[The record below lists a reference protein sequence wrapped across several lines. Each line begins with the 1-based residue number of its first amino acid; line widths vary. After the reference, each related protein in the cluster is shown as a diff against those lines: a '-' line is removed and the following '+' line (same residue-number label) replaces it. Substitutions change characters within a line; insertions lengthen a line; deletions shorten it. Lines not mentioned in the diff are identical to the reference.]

1 MEGSHTKN
9 FNGKIGSYAIST
21 VDFSSW
27 TNNAVNSANPK
38 TKKTRGTKEVVNK
51 IFADYVEIL
60 DDSFWKEK
68 FKNASIGKFP
78 TKFSYKEGSLCFKKG
93 QKVHTLQV
101 PKNISE
107 GANACMDFFRTHGG
121 FFSPD
126 DIRKSAEEQK
136 RHNEEI
142 VVQELTWANANKK
155 CQECLISYY
164 VLTTK
169 ENMKLTNSEMEQLR
183 ETINLGVV
191 DKFFGKHNI
200 IVKNKRIHI
209 IEGLLWNSEKRQ
221 FYIGPDVKQ
230 MPVRGY
236 TRKKHGPPAV
246 DPSLKDTISN
256 FGTNWCKYLDL
267 LDKKWDKEKKHERNL
282 IMKQNIDDGIT
293 TSPHVDNTTNSYT
306 DTTDNEDD
314 DD

>member
-1 MEGSHTKN
+1 MDGAHTKN

-27 TNNAVNSANPK
+27 TSNASNSTNQK

-51 IFADYVEIL
+51 IFADYVEII
-60 DDSFWKEK
+60 DDTFWKEK

-78 TKFSYKEGSLCFKKG
+78 TKFNYKEDVLYFKKG
-93 QKVHTLQV
+93 QKTYTLQV
-101 PKNISE
+101 PKNTLE
-107 GANACMDFFRTHGG
+107 GANACMDFFRLHGG

-136 RHNEEI
+136 KHNEEI
-142 VVQELTWANANKK
+142 VVQELTWGIASKK

-164 VLTTK
+164 VVAMK
-169 ENMKLTNSEMEQLR
+169 ENMKLTNHEMEQLR
-183 ETINLGVV
+183 ETINLGIV

-200 IVKNKRIHI
+200 IIKNKRIHN
-209 IEGLLWNSEKRQ
+209 IEGLLWNTEKRQ
-221 FYIGPDVKQ
+221 FYIGPDVKP
-230 MPVRGY
+230 MAVRGY
-236 TRKKHGPPAV
+236 TRKKHGPPSI

-267 LDKKWDKEKKHERNL
+267 LNKKWDKEKKYDHNL
-282 IMKQNIDDGIT
+282 IVKHYSVDST
-293 TSPHVDNTTNSYT
+293 TSPQMDTTTNSYT
-306 DTTDNEDD
+306 DTTDNEDED
-314 DD
+314 D